1 VMVLILKDFDTLTTY
16 FVVVEWAALIFA
28 VAAVFVLR
36 RKMAESPRPFST
48 PAYPWIPL
56 LFVVGTIVGVSAI
69 VWGEVQVGNF
79 SPIYG
84 LAIALAGFP
93 AHQLWKRLKRTA

>member
-1 VMVLILKDFDTLTTY
+1 MVLVLKDFDTLTTY

-36 RKMAESPRPFST
+36 RTMAAAPRPFST
-48 PAYPWIPL
+48 PAYPLVPL
-56 LFVVGTIVGVSAI
+56 LFVVGTIIGLSAI
-69 VWGEVQVGNF
+69 VWGEFRVGNF

-93 AHQLWKRLKRTA
+93 VHHLWKRLKRSP